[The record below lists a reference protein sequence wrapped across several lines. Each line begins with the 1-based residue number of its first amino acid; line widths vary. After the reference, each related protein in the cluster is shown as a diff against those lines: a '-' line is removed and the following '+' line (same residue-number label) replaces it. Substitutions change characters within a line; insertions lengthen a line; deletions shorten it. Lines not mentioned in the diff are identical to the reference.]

1 MSGKRDYYEV
11 LGLNKDASQS
21 EVKKA
26 YRKLAIKH
34 HPDKNPDDPSAAEK
48 FREATEAY
56 EVLKDTQKR
65 SQYDQFG
72 HSPEGG
78 GFGGGAGYGA
88 GGFNVDLNDALES
101 FLRNFGMG
109 GGGGGGGGGGFGDM
123 FGGGG
128 QSGARSRGRDLQIT
142 LKVTLLEA
150 ALGAKKKLKVN
161 KQVACK
167 TCSGSGAAAGSRP
180 ITCGQCH
187 GQGRVRQVRQSLLG
201 QMMTEGICPKCQGQ
215 GTTVQD
221 PCGDC
226 RGTGT
231 VRGEETIEIKVPAGV
246 SSGNYM
252 ELQGKGD
259 AGAQGSG
266 AGHLRVVFEVSE
278 SDLFERHGDD
288 LLIDVPVSPVDLILG
303 TKVEVPTLEG
313 KVALKIPAGTQS
325 HKVFRMRGKG
335 ITHVNRPG
343 TGDQLVRVLA
353 WTPEK
358 LDKNTKKQLEAV
370 KDALAAKVPEPGRHL
385 FD

>member
-1 MSGKRDYYEV
+1 MSTKRDYYEI
-11 LGLNKDASQS
+11 LGVDRDA
-21 EVKKA
+21 EIGEIKKA

-34 HPDKNPDDPSAAEK
+34 HPDKNPDDNTAAEK

-65 SQYDQFG
+65 AQYDQFG
-72 HSPEGG
+72 HVDSNGGIDGG
-78 GFGGGAGYGA
+78 GFGG

-109 GGGGGGGGGGFGDM
+109 GGGGLGDI
-123 FGGGG
+123 FGGESRGG
-128 QSGARSRGRDLQIT
+128 RGRGRDLQIS
-142 LKVTLLEA
+142 LKVSLLEA
-150 ALGAKKKLKVN
+150 SLGAKKKLKVN
-161 KQVACK
+161 KQVPCA
-167 TCSGSGAAAGSRP
+167 TCHGSGAATGSKP
-180 ITCGQCH
+180 VTCSQCR

-201 QMMTEGICPKCQGQ
+201 QMMTEGVCPQCQGR
-215 GTTVQD
+215 GTIVQN

-231 VRGEETIEIKVPAGV
+231 VRGEETIELKVPAGV
-246 SSGNYM
+246 SAGNYM

-259 AGAQGSG
+259 AGAQGAP
-266 AGHLRVVFEVSE
+266 AGHLRVVFEVAE

-288 LLIDVPVSPVDLILG
+288 LLIDVPLSPVDLMLG
-303 TKVEVPTLEG
+303 TKVEVPTLDG
-313 KVALKIPAGTQS
+313 KVALKVPAGTQS
-325 HKVFRMRGKG
+325 HKIFRMRGKG
-335 ITHVNRPG
+335 IPHVNRPG

-358 LDKNTKKQLEAV
+358 LDKDLKKKLEAV
-370 KDALAAKVPEPGRHL
+370 QEDLAGLVPAPGRHL